1 MINRKIPKTTKIDEL
16 SLFFGDLKEVLR
28 KLFEDEDGIFLINR
42 KKRKLIIQILQEN
55 LNR

>member
-1 MINRKIPKTTKIDEL
+1 MMINRKIPKTTKIDEL

-42 KKRKLIIQILQEN
+42 KKRKLIIQIL
-55 LNR
+55 